1 MLAACCIFANGYLV
15 IRQRLIHAMKTH
27 ITLKKLRDSHLRA
40 AARSVMRRS
49 VNHGPMPVDRLVELT
64 LRERAPGYYVSLEHA
79 ECMLRLRRTGRLPA
93 AMSGLKRMMWDE
105 IAAKVDRIM
114 ASRRIT
120 ITDAISRVLC
130 SSDASRFFIAEATA
144 RKLLMG
150 HR

>member
-1 MLAACCIFANGYLV
+1 
-15 IRQRLIHAMKTH
+15 MKTH
-27 ITLKKLRDSHLRA
+27 ITLKNLRDSHLRA

-49 VNHGPMPVDRLVELT
+49 AQHGPMPVDRLVELT
-64 LRERAPGYYVSLEHA
+64 LREKAPGYYVSLEHA

-93 AMSGLKRMMWDE
+93 AMTALKRLMWDE
-105 IAAKVDRIM
+105 IAGKVDKSM

-130 SSDASRFFIAEATA
+130 SSEASRFFIAEATA

-150 HR
+150 GR